1 MKDYMGFICR
11 ILEEID
17 ICVKKY
23 FDLEFPLFADL
34 LCLWSEMRLL
44 LLGLSEMFYGRL
56 ASRQK

>member
-1 MKDYMGFICR
+1 MGFICR